1 MTDTRDTI
9 RDAARD
15 TGNAVNRALP
25 APQNSMTVIMLVIG
39 AVAIVLLSLYAFGA
53 FGSSSTTDA
62 RNDTTSESGTATP
75 SN

>member
-25 APQNSMTVIMLVIG
+25 APQNSVTVIMLVIG
-39 AVAIVLLSLYAFGA
+39 AVALVLLALYGFGA
-53 FGSSSTTDA
+53 FG
-62 RNDTTSESGTATP
+62 
-75 SN
+75 